1 MNDENKPDNKDSQ
14 ENENIDKNKKKIE
27 DSTGAFLAVG
37 IGLGVSYG
45 IIFDNLAIGISLGVA
60 FGLVIGSAVKLK
72 K

>member
-14 ENENIDKNKKKIE
+14 DIDNKNKKNAE
-27 DSTGAFLAVG
+27 DSTGAFLAIG

-45 IIFDNLAIGISLGVA
+45 IIFDNLAIGISLDVA

>member
-14 ENENIDKNKKKIE
+14 YINNEQEIPE
-27 DSTGAFLAVG
+27 DSTGAFLAIG

-60 FGLVIGSAVKLK
+60 LGLVIGSAVKLK